1 MSKSLFYES
10 MKIEFKELNE
20 LELTKRNTINI
31 DTFHKKNVE
40 NLEKLNLSDNII
52 SDIKP
57 IAKSKFKK
65 FTKDKKKNLNKNKI
79 SHPKKFKKLILGDLE
94 KLNFGKNKIKKI
106 VRETNHQPNYSLN
119 YQITQP
125 KERETQIPLGNSTPL
140 ITASHWIELINEPV
154 KPKFSKHISLGSSKI
169 SNNSNGKI
177 SQVLIAKNKNLSKMK
192 NNPFKLVK
200 SIQAHDK
207 VIVCMIELQN
217 KLIATGSYDNTIKI
231 WDINIQACKKECKE
245 EGKIFSLLEIEPNII
260 LSAVDKTPD
269 HIQEISQIKSEDIV
283 INCWDLKDSPHKK
296 IFSLTGHQL
305 RVNSLAKCNDNFFAS
320 CSNDWDI
327 IIWDFT
333 LQSQADKLKGHQDCV
348 LCMIQLKNGKLC
360 SGSADLTI
368 KIWDWKNGNCETTLV
383 GHNHYVKCLFQ
394 LDNGYIISGSRD
406 KLIKIWDNYNQI
418 LGELDGHK
426 RAVRSICQIGKTN
439 YIASASFDHTI
450 KIWDLNTNQ
459 CVQTLTEHQ
468 SNVINVIFHSDGY
481 LISCS
486 NDKTIKIWK

>member
-1 MSKSLFYES
+1 M
-10 MKIEFKELNE
+10 
-20 LELTKRNTINI
+20 
-31 DTFHKKNVE
+31 DD
-40 NLEKLNLSDNII
+40 LEKLNL
-52 SDIKP
+52 
-57 IAKSKFKK
+57 
-65 FTKDKKKNLNKNKI
+65 
-79 SHPKKFKKLILGDLE
+79 
-94 KLNFGKNKIKKI
+94 GKNEIKKI
-106 VRETNHQPNYSLN
+106 DGETNHRPNYSLN
-119 YQITQP
+119 YQQTQP
-125 KERETQIPLGNSTPL
+125 KKIQKEIPLRNSVQL
-140 ITASHWIELINEPV
+140 ITSSQRVELIKEPV
-154 KPKFSKHISLGSSKI
+154 KPKFNKPISLRSSRLN
-169 SNNSNGKI
+169 NNSNRKI
-177 SQVLIAKNKNLSKMK
+177 SQISIAKNKNLSEMIL
-192 NNPFKLVK
+192 NPFKLVK

-207 VIVCMIELQN
+207 MIVCMTELQN

-231 WDINIQACKKECKE
+231 WDIKFQACKRECKE
-245 EGKIFSLLEIEPNII
+245 EGKVFFLLEIEPNVI

-269 HIQEISQIKSEDIV
+269 NIQEISQIKSEDIV
-283 INCWDLKDSPHKK
+283 INCWDLKTSLHKK

-320 CSNDWDI
+320 CSNDWNI

-333 LQSQADKLKGHQDCV
+333 LRSQVNKLKGHQDCI

-406 KLIKIWDNYNQI
+406 KLIKIWDNHNQI
-418 LGELDGHK
+418 LDELDGHN
-426 RAVRSICQIGKTN
+426 RAVRSICQIRKTN

-486 NDKTIKIWK
+486 NDKTIKIWQ